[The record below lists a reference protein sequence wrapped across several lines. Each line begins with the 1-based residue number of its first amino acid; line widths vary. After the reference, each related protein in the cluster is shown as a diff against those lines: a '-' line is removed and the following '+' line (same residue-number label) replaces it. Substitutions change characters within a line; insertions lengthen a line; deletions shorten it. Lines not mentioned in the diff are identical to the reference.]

1 MKTIKLYCKT
11 CGIPLTNALQE
22 TDPKNVRVGDG
33 ENALAKG
40 TFCMMLWEN
49 NKEELII
56 SIEENIL
63 KDHHELWRFQGC
75 CGSDGG
81 SGLNKLCANGHEVA
95 TEFSDCYMPHYIA
108 IDTDRVRVEQIEDK
122 K

>member
-11 CGIPLTNALQE
+11 CGAPLTGALQE
-22 TDPKNVRVGDG
+22 KKSNNVRVGDG
-33 ENALAKG
+33 ENALEKG
-40 TFCMMLWEN
+40 SFCMMLWEN
-49 NKEELII
+49 NKEELIV
-56 SIEENIL
+56 SIKENIL
-63 KDHHELWRFQGC
+63 KDHHEQRRFQGC

-108 IDTDRVRVEQIEDK
+108 IDIDRVTVKQIEDNQ
-122 K
+122 

>member
-56 SIEENIL
+56 LL
-63 KDHHELWRFQGC
+63 KKTF
-75 CGSDGG
+75 
-81 SGLNKLCANGHEVA
+81 
-95 TEFSDCYMPHYIA
+95 
-108 IDTDRVRVEQIEDK
+108 
-122 K
+122 